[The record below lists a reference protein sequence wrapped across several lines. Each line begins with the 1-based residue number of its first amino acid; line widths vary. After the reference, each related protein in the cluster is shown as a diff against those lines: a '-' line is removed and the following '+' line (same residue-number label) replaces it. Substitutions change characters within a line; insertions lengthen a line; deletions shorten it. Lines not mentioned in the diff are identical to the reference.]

1 MTSHPR
7 PVSIPGSIPKGRQR
21 TRWHLDKDQGER
33 QHRDRQGILHHRRVL
48 LSGGGSLVSG
58 RPNFPDLGSQRQ
70 TYDDIR
76 VEIEIDLGENA

>member
-1 MTSHPR
+1 MTSHYPR
-7 PVSIPGSIPKGRQR
+7 AVSETAGS
-21 TRWHLDKDQGER
+21 WNKDQGER